1 MGIDNLTGTVTPCGM
16 IITLPVIHNLTG
28 IVTPCGMSITLP
40 MIYLIRYL
48 VRYFGIGYEIYSFF
62 G

>member
-1 MGIDNLTGTVTPCGM
+1 MGIHNLTGTVTPRGM
-16 IITLPVIHNLTG
+16 IITLPVIHNLIG

-48 VRYFGIGYEIYSFF
+48 I
-62 G
+62 